1 MPDKK
6 ERICLLINMSVPKEQ
21 KHLFENNRHIIHVQ
35 RPGDRKGENVGHK
48 NNYKVLLDLSRR
60 EWKVRT
66 ITIRNNDRSNREQL
80 NWRYLEPCNALQG

>member
-6 ERICLLINMSVPKEQ
+6 ERICLLIDMSVAKEQ

-35 RPGDRKGENVGHK
+35 RPGHRKGENVGHK
-48 NNYKVLLDLSRR
+48 NNYKVLFDLSRR

-66 ITIRNNDRSNREQL
+66 ITIRNNDRTNREQL